1 LTKHPELVG
10 ATKATLRQSLSTD
23 AALNATAQ
31 SELKSI
37 IRDGVMTTPTLGR
50 YGEVIQMQIPGGF
63 GARWYPNGKF
73 IGFISP

>member
-1 LTKHPELVG
+1 MTKHPELVG

-23 AALNATAQ
+23 AALNGAAQ
-31 SELKSI
+31 AQLKDI
-37 IRDGVMTTPTLGR
+37 IRNGVLTNPSMGR

-73 IGFISP
+73 IGFINP